1 MRKTFYLTE
10 QDAGHA
16 IEMHIG
22 DALEITLD
30 ERGGTGRWAPAIKG
44 EALRLNRD
52 TEHGYF
58 LLTEDGHSVV
68 HRFSAVSE
76 GHAVLEL
83 RYENTHTPA
92 KPQDRIHIGVTVGNP
107 PPLKRA
113 RLLIEPARV
122 SQLAVW
128 IFTALLI
135 SLGLVLAG
143 FRMVQLGQDFE
154 TTRDFWMGVI
164 LALGGA
170 LLSAIFGFRLMNALT
185 HMSERDGRKR

>member
-10 QDAGHA
+10 NDAGHA

-22 DALEITLD
+22 DTLEITLD
-30 ERGGTGRWAPAIKG
+30 ERGGTGRWAPEIKG
-44 EALRLNRD
+44 EALRINRD

-83 RYENTHTPA
+83 RYENAHA
-92 KPQDRIHIGVTVGNP
+92 VKPQDRFHIAVTVGNP

-113 RLLIEPARV
+113 RLIIEPARM

-128 IFTALLI
+128 VFTALLV
-135 SLGLVLAG
+135 SLGLALAG
-143 FRMVQLGQDFE
+143 FRMVQLGQNFD
-154 TTRDFWMGVI
+154 TSRDFWMGVV

-170 LLSAIFGFRLMNALT
+170 LLAGIFGVRLMGLLT
-185 HMSERDGRKR
+185 HLSERDGRKH